1 MAVLGLDQLLGVDL
15 HWQTDSVL
23 LAVAIEALLGLELDQ
38 LLQLEQGGP
47 PLVADKPQSFLKVT
61 VH

>member
-23 LAVAIEALLGLELDQ
+23 LAVAIEALLGLEFDQ
-38 LLQLEQGGP
+38 LLQLE
-47 PLVADKPQSFLKVT
+47 
-61 VH
+61 